1 MVNPNDV
8 NPKKNNNKYV
18 ERAADIL
25 SKLVKEKRNHL
36 PSSEEEAQKFKRQ
49 LQNLESLSSVFK
61 ENSKKL
67 IEMIQRD
74 RLKKK

>member
-1 MVNPNDV
+1 MVNPNDM
-8 NPKKNNNKYV
+8 NPKKINNKYV

-25 SKLVKEKRNHL
+25 SELVKKKRSHL
-36 PSSEEEAQKFKRQ
+36 PSSEVEAQKFKRQ
-49 LQNLESLSSVFK
+49 LQNLEGLSSVFK
-61 ENSKKL
+61 ENSRKL